1 MPRVRNAFA
10 VLALATMLVACGSG
24 TSQSPSAG
32 QSVAASGTP
41 AASDATAALLV
52 AVEATLDEETVR
64 VDQELEFVGMATI
77 PNGTTASA
85 RGQASLGPPSRMR
98 LEADF
103 GGLGLGRLV
112 MIRDE
117 SLVYMRGKVF
127 DSLAGRGRW
136 LVVDLD
142 SNHPAALE
150 FRSIASGQN
159 DVSMALYYL
168 YGAPDEVETGPG
180 EVIGGQ
186 ATTRYE
192 MELDLEA
199 ARDSIPSDR
208 AEALEDV
215 IATLRVGGVER
226 QLDGVVWVGEDGLV
240 HRVRYEYRITQRA
253 GGGRMVTVIDF
264 DEFGAPMDLRLPRD
278 RDVVSIEDVAA

>member
-1 MPRVRNAFA
+1 MAAIPD
-10 VLALATMLVACGSG
+10 G
-24 TSQSPSAG
+24 T
-32 QSVAASGTP
+32 
-41 AASDATAALLV
+41 
-52 AVEATLDEETVR
+52 R
-64 VDQELEFVGMATI
+64 
-77 PNGTTASA
+77 ASA
-85 RGQASLGPPSRMR
+85 KGQASLGTPSRMR
-98 LEADF
+98 LEASF
-103 GGLGLGRLV
+103 GALGLGRIV

-127 DSLAGRGRW
+127 ESLAGPGRW
-136 LVVDLD
+136 LVVDLE

-150 FRSIASGQN
+150 LRSIASGQN

-168 YGAPDEVETGPG
+168 YGAPDSVETSSGV
-180 EVIGGQ
+180 EIRGQ

-192 MELDLEA
+192 MELDLEE
-199 ARDSIPSDR
+199 ARDSIPPDR

-240 HRVRYEYRITQRA
+240 HRVRYEYRVSQSA

-264 DEFGAPMDLRLPRD
+264 DEFGAPLDLRLPNR